1 LAKTLMPSKK
11 GGKNPLREQASKAAN
26 ISIDSNSSSSA
37 TPTPCQLPPPL
48 PPHPYY
54 SYRDLYHPPTYHHHQ
69 EHSPHTLIPSRS
81 NIVASSPI
89 AFEIG
94 DNRDKLTN
102 YFDWLA
108 GVYPAMK
115 EQLQECFRILKTQGI
130 VYETLLDVPTALWM
144 VWGVISGLVIMVQ
157 GH

>member
-1 LAKTLMPSKK
+1 MMINGKEADLETCPTALAKTLMPSRK
-11 GGKNPLREQASKAAN
+11 GALREQASKAAN

-37 TPTPCQLPPPL
+37 TPTTCQLPPPL

-54 SYRDLYHPPTYHHHQ
+54 YLYHPPTYHHHQ
-69 EHSPHTLIPSRS
+69 EHSPHTPIPSRS

-108 GVYPAMK
+108 GVYPIME
-115 EQLQECFRILKTQGI
+115 EQLQECFSILKTQGI
-130 VYETLLDVPTALWM
+130 LYWTLLDIPTVLWKE
-144 VWGVISGLVIMVQ
+144 
-157 GH
+157 